1 MARGGIAARVR
12 RSEESLKPSYRLN
25 GVQLGSRVA
34 ECFDRMGRWD
44 RGCRLGVLRTRT
56 TTYVWIK
63 WDEDDFVSRYSQGDA
78 RYYVDRGLWRIT
90 APSSAGDPLSAL
102 ALTSKAGDAR
112 IDEQPT
118 TEAAPTKERVMQSA
132 DDGKPEGKTYGAKQI
147 ATRIGTNAKTFRKF
161 LRSSASP
168 VTSVGQGKRYDFHE
182 SDIPKLA
189 QAFKKWQ
196 DKAAGKLPKT
206 NDSAAHRGPDRQPSR
221 IVEEDDVLELDE
233 EPSEED
239 LEDLELELEG
249 DDEGDEE
256 AEG

>member
-1 MARGGIAARVR
+1 
-12 RSEESLKPSYRLN
+12 
-25 GVQLGSRVA
+25 
-34 ECFDRMGRWD
+34 MGRWN
-44 RGCRLGVLRTRT
+44 RGYRLGVLRART

-63 WDEDDFVSRYSQGDA
+63 WDDDDFVSRYSQGDA
-78 RYYVDRGLWRIT
+78 RYHVDRELWRIT
-90 APSSAGDPLSAL
+90 APSSARDPLSAL
-102 ALTSKAGDAR
+102 ALTSKASDER

-118 TEAAPTKERVMQSA
+118 TEAEPTKERVMQPA
-132 DDGKPEGKTYGAKQI
+132 DGKTYGAKQI
-147 ATRIGTNAKTFRKF
+147 ATRIGTDAKTFRKF

-168 VTSVGQGKRYDFHE
+168 VTSVGQGKRYDFPE

-196 DKAAGKLPKT
+196 SKTAGKLPKIK
-206 NDSAAHRGPDRQPSR
+206 DSAVHRGPNHQPSR
-221 IVEEDDVLELDE
+221 VVEEDDVLELDD

-249 DDEGDEE
+249 DDEVDQE